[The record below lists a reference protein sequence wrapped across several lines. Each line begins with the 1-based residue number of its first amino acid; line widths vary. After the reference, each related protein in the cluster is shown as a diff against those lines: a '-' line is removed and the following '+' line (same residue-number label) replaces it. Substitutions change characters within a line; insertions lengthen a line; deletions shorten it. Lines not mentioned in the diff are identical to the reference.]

1 MENFTLNLKT
11 TNKNNLNIEGVVILD
26 ILLKS
31 DTEILKV
38 SFIVTNEFLENRIF
52 IYNLI
57 EELVVSNMDDKT
69 FEILKSMLEGAETVL
84 AIMQKVKDLF
94 NALGETKA
102 PNRIIV
108 PTNSVIKVKCW
119 DNIKFDSKIKSV
131 FFQPLLEPEA
141 SDTWENEE
149 SYDTTSKDRTVRLF
163 VNLSRQD
170 IVVPRRNV
178 FETLH
183 NVSAVISLL
192 PESSKHLGS
201 VNEINKEP
209 DVLPNEKWQTKT
221 QLSDLNVLKK
231 TTWKGFQGAPVF

>member
-108 PTNSVIKVKCW
+108 PTNSVIKVKCR

-141 SDTWENEE
+141 SDT
-149 SYDTTSKDRTVRLF
+149 
-163 VNLSRQD
+163 
-170 IVVPRRNV
+170 
-178 FETLH
+178 
-183 NVSAVISLL
+183 
-192 PESSKHLGS
+192 
-201 VNEINKEP
+201 
-209 DVLPNEKWQTKT
+209 
-221 QLSDLNVLKK
+221 
-231 TTWKGFQGAPVF
+231 

>member
-1 MENFTLNLKT
+1 MENFTLKLKT
-11 TNKNNLNIEGVVILD
+11 TNKNNLNIEKVVILD

-38 SFIVTNEFLENRIF
+38 SFIVTNEFLENRIY

-108 PTNSVIKVKCW
+108 PTNSVIKVKC
-119 DNIKFDSKIKSV
+119 
-131 FFQPLLEPEA
+131 
-141 SDTWENEE
+141 
-149 SYDTTSKDRTVRLF
+149 
-163 VNLSRQD
+163 
-170 IVVPRRNV
+170 
-178 FETLH
+178 
-183 NVSAVISLL
+183 
-192 PESSKHLGS
+192 
-201 VNEINKEP
+201 
-209 DVLPNEKWQTKT
+209 
-221 QLSDLNVLKK
+221 
-231 TTWKGFQGAPVF
+231 